1 MPADPKGRS
10 EPGFT
15 RHAFICG
22 HERAEGAARP
32 SCGPQES
39 LDLMRQ
45 IKQRVRQE
53 SDENIRVQKSGC
65 LDHCEFGPTCVV
77 YPEGVWYGLTSEE
90 SIEALIQHLLTG
102 EIDEE
107 QTLKLE

>member
-1 MPADPKGRS
+1 
-10 EPGFT
+10 
-15 RHAFICG
+15 
-22 HERAEGAARP
+22 
-32 SCGPQES
+32 
-39 LDLMRQ
+39 MRQ

-77 YPEGVWYGLTSEE
+77 YPECVWYGLTSEE